1 MVSINGIKTGIA
13 AAARELKVS
22 KPVVKEFSRE
32 FKETERIAYDGAY
45 EPSVYDAIRAHMYPQ
60 IFSDYSVGK
69 AVVKGTSNDTF
80 KTLEHLNK
88 KYSQKGKEIRLA
100 PIGTDSVR
108 GRNIVTMPK
117 EALED
122 VKQKGIQR
130 IVDLRAEV
138 NSTLNGRLNIK
149 DGVQYVD
156 GLEYVHVPV
165 SYKDGLED
173 LNSIKAFPKF
183 FDAMDKGHVYIG
195 CNQGSHRTDFAVALN
210 YALNTP
216 TKDVPPILYLTP
228 VDVTNG
234 IKRIYKKIQKMSP
247 SEKQA
252 LGLTD
257 EFMAKLPKDRD
268 VLNERLIKIT
278 NATKE
283 AKEIK

>member
-45 EPSVYDAIRAHMYPQ
+45 EPSVYDAIRAHMYSQ

-216 TKDVPPILYLTP
+216 TKDVPPILYLSP
-228 VDVTNG
+228 ADVTNG

>member
-1 MVSINGIKTGIA
+1 MVSINGIKTGIT

-22 KPVVKEFSRE
+22 KPALKEFSRE
-32 FKETERIAYDGAY
+32 FKEAERIAYDGAY

-69 AVVKGTSNDTF
+69 AVVKGKSNDTF

-88 KYSQKGKEIRLA
+88 EYSKKGKEIRLA

-257 EFMAKLPKDRD
+257 EFMAKLPKDKD

>member
-22 KPVVKEFSRE
+22 KPALKEFSRE

-210 YALNTP
+210 YALNTS
-216 TKDVPPILYLTP
+216 TKDVPPILYLP
-228 VDVTNG
+228 PADVTNG

>member
-88 KYSQKGKEIRLA
+88 EYSKKGKEIRLA

-216 TKDVPPILYLTP
+216 TKDVPPILYLSP
-228 VDVTNG
+228 ADVTNG

>member
-1 MVSINGIKTGIA
+1 MVSINVIKAGITA
-13 AAARELKVS
+13 AAKEIKAV
-22 KPVVKEFSRE
+22 KPAVKEFSKE
-32 FKETERIAYDGAY
+32 FERMAYDGAY

-69 AVVKGTSNDTF
+69 AVVKGTSNPTF
-80 KTLEHLNK
+80 KTLEHLNQE
-88 KYSQKGKEIRLA
+88 YSKKGKEIRLA
-100 PIGTDSVR
+100 PIGQDSVR

-117 EALED
+117 TALED

-130 IVDLRAEV
+130 IIDLRAEV
-138 NSTLNGRLNIK
+138 NSSLNGRLNVK
-149 DGVQYVD
+149 DGKQYVD

-165 SYKDGLED
+165 SYNNGLED
-173 LNSIKAFPKF
+173 LAAIKAFPKF
-183 FDAMDKGHVYIG
+183 FEAMNKGHAYIG

-210 YALNTP
+210 YALNTA
-216 TKDVPPILYLTP
+216 TKDVPPVLYLKP
-228 VDVTNG
+228 QEVSSG
-234 IKRIYKKIQKMSP
+234 IQRIYKKIQKMSP

-257 EFMAKLPKDRD
+257 EFMVKLPKDRAA
-268 VLNERLIKIT
+268 LNERLVKIT

>member
-32 FKETERIAYDGAY
+32 FKEAERIAYDGAY

-216 TKDVPPILYLTP
+216 TKDVPPILYLSP
-228 VDVTNG
+228 ADVTNG

>member
-22 KPVVKEFSRE
+22 KHVVKEFSRE
-32 FKETERIAYDGAY
+32 FKEAERIAYDGAY

-100 PIGTDSVR
+100 PIGTDNVR

-210 YALNTP
+210 YALNTS
-216 TKDVPPILYLTP
+216 TKDVPPILYLP
-228 VDVTNG
+228 PADVTNG